1 MAARSI
7 RAFHECVTYTTQTFE
22 QHRGLSLARLMT
34 VVLVA
39 TMVAGVAAGAV
50 MLSPL
55 SKNARALTFHSSV
68 VDRGS
73 LVTLAPGSMASVTLR
88 FRNSGFTAWERGVAG
103 AHVALGVKNDSVE
116 FARAG
121 LAVGWTSDNRIATPA
136 EPIVPPGAVATFTFM
151 VRAPALGVYR
161 IPVQLVADDV
171 TWLEDQDVFVVVA
184 SDFGFHGELVDQSRH
199 PTLRVGETSAPITVK
214 LRNTGARTWVR
225 GIVGEQVNLGL
236 TGEDRSLS
244 ALGVGWPSADRV
256 AIQNEPRVEPGDVAT
271 FAFRVRAP
279 ATPGTYPLRLR
290 PVVDGVTWLEDAGV
304 MSLITVTA
312 ASGQQAPQTAQTAS
326 TTFASSASVAP
337 ASVSAGN
344 AASITAA
351 LASSTATTALV
362 GVEVY
367 TPDGAT
373 LAFQTWFDPQTFA
386 PGESRSYPVT
396 WQVPASAAV
405 GTYTVLLRAFAPGWT
420 KQLSSEEVATFAVS
434 APIAAAPSATAA
446 PAATS
451 AVVSAGTTG
460 ADPAPAANANGNKKT
475 PAPTAPPSFSTSA
488 TAAPSTVNPNGA
500 VSVNASFTS
509 ATATTVGLIVA
520 IYAEGGALPVH
531 QQSFNGQGFGAGQ
544 QRSYPLAWSVP
555 SDASLGT
562 YRVGLGVYTTDWAT
576 EHKWTESAAT
586 FAVAAPAPSP
596 TAVPTTAPAPT
607 PTAIG
612 ATPTPTAVP
621 TAAPTPTLPTFT
633 QSASVNPATV
643 TAGGI
648 VTITASFTS
657 AVATTAI
664 VSIYVFAPDGLTQL
678 NQQYFE
684 NQVFAAGQTRTYT
697 VSWPVPTSAAPGA
710 YVLKLGTFPPGWSGR
725 HYSWTDPA
733 GTFTVAAPAATPA
746 PTPTPVPATPV
757 PTAAVPTFTQSAT
770 VSPTTVNAGG
780 IVTITASFT
789 SATAVTAITSVYV
802 YAPGGVT
809 ELNQQYFENQVFS
822 AGQTRTYTVTW
833 PVPSTAAAG
842 VYVIKLGTFPAGWS
856 GRHYSW
862 TDPAG
867 SFTVTAQAATPVPP
881 TPSPT
886 AQPTSAPQLLS
897 VNDTGFTYAGT
908 WRTSTGSAKYQGDD
922 HHSDV
927 SGSTFSITF
936 TGTSLALYSSRAP
949 YHGIAAVSVDGGP
962 ESDVDLYDATRVD
975 QALVFTTTTLANA
988 THTVRVRVTGRKNP
1002 ASSESIVNADRV
1014 DIAGSLIAPTPTP
1027 VPTAAPTPAP
1037 TTAPTFSGLRVAGNR
1052 LVNAQGQTVVLR
1064 GVNRMGL
1071 EYMCVQAGGLA
1082 DGPVDQASVNGMRT
1096 WRNSN
1101 AVRVPLNE
1109 QCWLGVGGTPRGAT
1123 YQQGVENYVNLLT
1136 ASGMYVIL
1144 DLHWSAPAGQLATG
1158 QQAMPNTSYSAEFWR
1173 SVASRFKG
1181 NPMVLFDLF
1190 NEPIPNNNANDST
1203 DSAAMRSWS
1212 CWRDGGASGNCD
1224 STLSLSVGT
1233 SMSGSQVVGM
1243 QALVDAVRS
1252 TGAQNVIVL
1261 GGIQWANTIWSNSS
1275 RNLWAYRP
1283 NDPLGQLVASLHSYD
1298 GTWCPDT
1305 ACFDREV
1312 TPIAANMP
1320 VIFGEF
1326 GNANGATVLSALMRW
1341 ADAHGV
1347 GYLAWTWAVS
1357 SSGFSQYKLIQSWD
1371 GTPNDFGQVVKG
1383 HLALLP

>member
-1 MAARSI
+1 MYPTQ
-7 RAFHECVTYTTQTFE
+7 AFEDQRGALDRLRRLLVT
-22 QHRGLSLARLMT
+22 A
-34 VVLVA
+34 LVA
-39 TMVAGVAAGAV
+39 TLVAGVAAGGV

-55 SKNARALTFHSSV
+55 SNNVRGLAFHSSV
-68 VDRGS
+68 VDPGS
-73 LVTLAPGSMASVTLR
+73 VVTLAPGAMSSVTLR
-88 FRNSGFTAWERGVAG
+88 FRNSGFTSWERGAAG
-103 AHVALGVKNDSVE
+103 SQVDLGVKGDSVD

-121 LAVGWTSDNRIATPA
+121 LAIGWISDNRIATTA
-136 EPIVPPGAVATFTFM
+136 EELVPPGAIGTFTFT

-161 IPVQLVADDV
+161 IPVQLVVDDL
-171 TWLEDQDVFVVVA
+171 TWLDDQDVFVVVA
-184 SDFGFHGELVDQSRH
+184 SDFGFHGELVDQSLH

-214 LRNTGARTWVR
+214 LRNTGVRAWVR
-225 GIVGEQVNLGL
+225 GTVGEQVNLGL

-256 AIQNEPRVEPGDVAT
+256 AIQSERRVEPGEVAT
-271 FAFRVRAP
+271 FTFRVRAP

-312 ASGQQAPQTAQTAS
+312 ASGQQSSQTAQTAN

-337 ASVSAGN
+337 ANVPAGN

-351 LASSTATTALV
+351 FASSTATSALV
-362 GVEVY
+362 GLEVY
-367 TPDGAT
+367 TPDGAA
-373 LAFQTWFDPQTFA
+373 LAFQTWFEPQTFTS
-386 PGESRSYPVT
+386 GESRTYPVT
-396 WQVPASAAV
+396 WQVPASAAP
-405 GTYTVLLRAFAPGWT
+405 GTYTVILRAFAPGWT
-420 KQLSSEEVATFAVS
+420 KQLSSKEVATFTVS
-434 APIAAAPSATAA
+434 AAIAAPSATAL
-446 PAATS
+446 PAATA
-451 AVVSAGTTG
+451 AVVVAGTTG
-460 ADPAPAANANGNKKT
+460 RDQGPAANANGNLNANKKT
-475 PAPTAPPSFSTSA
+475 PAPTAPPSFTTVA
-488 TAAPSTVNPNGA
+488 TVAPSTVDPNGL

-509 ATATTVGLIVA
+509 ATTTSVGLIVA

-531 QQSFNGQGFGAGQ
+531 QQSFSGQAFGAGQ
-544 QRSYPLAWSVP
+544 ERSYPIAWIVP
-555 SDASLGT
+555 SDASPGT
-562 YRVGLGVYTTDWAT
+562 YRVGLGVYSTDWAQ
-576 EHKWTESAAT
+576 EHKWTDSAAT
-586 FAVAAPAPSP
+586 FAVVALAPPPTVAPTMTPEPSASAIVTP
-596 TAVPTTAPAPT
+596 VPT
-607 PTAIG
+607 I
-612 ATPTPTAVP
+612 VP
-621 TAAPTPTLPTFT
+621 TAAPTPTPPTFT
-633 QSASVNPATV
+633 QSATV
-643 TAGGI
+643 TPTTVTGGGG
-648 VTITASFTS
+648 VSITASFTS
-657 AVATTAI
+657 ATAVTAI

-684 NQVFAAGQTRTYT
+684 NQVFAAGETRTYT
-697 VSWPVPTSAAPGA
+697 VTWPVPATAAPGD

-733 GTFTVAAPAATPA
+733 GSFTVAAPAPTPAPPTPTPA
-746 PTPTPVPATPV
+746 PTAAPTPTL
-757 PTAAVPTFTQSAT
+757 PTFIQSAT

-780 IVTITASFT
+780 LVTITASFT
-789 SATAVTAITSVYV
+789 SATAVTAITSIYV
-802 YAPGGVT
+802 YAPGGLT

-833 PVPSTAAAG
+833 PVPSTAAG
-842 VYVIKLGTFPAGWS
+842 GEYVIKLGTFPAGWS

-867 SFTVTAQAATPVPP
+867 SFTVTAPVATPAPP

-886 AQPTSAPQLLS
+886 AQPTAAPQLS
-897 VNDTGFTYAGT
+897 VNDTSFAYAGT
-908 WRTSTGSAKYQGDD
+908 WLTSTGSAKYQGDD

-936 TGTSLALYSSRAP
+936 TGTSLSLYSSRAP
-949 YHGIAAVSVDGGP
+949 YHGIAAVSVDAGQ
-962 ESDVDLYDATRVD
+962 ESDVDLYAATRVD

-988 THTVRVRVTGRKNP
+988 THTVSVRVTGRKNP
-1002 ASSESIVNADRV
+1002 ASSEFIVNADRV
-1014 DIAGSLIAPTPTP
+1014 DIVGTLVAPAPTPVPTP

-1037 TTAPTFSGLRVAGNR
+1037 TSPPTFSGLHVQGNR

-1064 GVNRMGL
+1064 GVNRMSF
-1071 EYMCVQAGGLA
+1071 EYMCVQVSQLVE
-1082 DGPVDQASVNGMRT
+1082 GPVDQASVNAMRS
-1096 WRNSN
+1096 WRNLN
-1101 AVRVPLNE
+1101 AIRLPLNE
-1109 QCWLGVGGTPRGAT
+1109 HCWLGVSGSPSGAT
-1123 YQQGVENYVNLLT
+1123 YQQGVESYVNLLT
-1136 ASGMYVIL
+1136 SNGIYVIL
-1144 DLHWSAPAGQLATG
+1144 DLHWSAPAGQVATG

-1190 NEPIPNNNANDST
+1190 NEPIPNNNANDGT

-1233 SMSGSQVVGM
+1233 SMSGSQAVGM
-1243 QALVDAVRS
+1243 QTLVDAVRS

-1261 GGIQWANTIWSNSS
+1261 GGIQWANTIWSNVS

-1283 NDPLGQLVASLHSYD
+1283 SDPLGQLAASLHSYD

-1312 TPIAANMP
+1312 TPITANMP

-1326 GNANGATVLSALMRW
+1326 GNAGGATPLNSLMSW

-1371 GTPNDFGQVVKG
+1371 GTPNAFGQVVKG